1 MTDNLP
7 AKNADGFVAL
17 SDFYAHHHQ
26 PIETA
31 LKTAQ
36 IPHQI
41 KFHPPNAEQIWED
54 GAFRVYVPAEY
65 VESGRT
71 LYRNRRCCS
80 FLIA

>member
-7 AKNADGFVAL
+7 AKNADGFVTL
-17 SDFYAHHHQ
+17 SDFYPHHHE

-41 KFHPPNAEQIWED
+41 ESHGKNAEKSWTD
-54 GAFRVYVPAEY
+54 GAFRVYVPAEHL
-65 VESGRT
+65 ETARE
-71 LYRNRRCCS
+71 LC
-80 FLIA
+80 IAIEGTVVF